1 MHYADE
7 AEIHGRGDHS
17 PFGGGSVNE
26 STVYNKKY
34 YGLWAGSQ
42 SSTIVLFQDGR
53 MRSNL
58 NDWTQRSN
66 YSIRK
71 VHAQN
76 YDIFSEPLL
85 DYLNLSCCRQISA
98 SLYGPSKLENWPKIE
113 LLIPAQ

>member
-1 MHYADE
+1 MAE
-7 AEIHGRGDHS
+7 AIS

-26 STVYNKKY
+26 WVKNY

-66 YSIRK
+66 HSIRK

-98 SLYGPSKLENWPKIE
+98 SLYGPSKPENWPKIE

>member
-1 MHYADE
+1 
-7 AEIHGRGDHS
+7 
-17 PFGGGSVNE
+17 
-26 STVYNKKY
+26 
-34 YGLWAGSQ
+34 
-42 SSTIVLFQDGR
+42 

-66 YSIRK
+66 HSIRK

-98 SLYGPSKLENWPKIE
+98 SLYGPSKPENWPKIE
-113 LLIPAQ
+113 LLHPCAMSVGLDRAPDDDCIACCGG